1 MSELVKNELKKI
13 KFSLLKLTILFV
25 VLIIGVPY
33 ISNNGF
39 HWAFYLF
46 LSLYILPMQHAA
58 LIVKVP
64 NSQAKV
70 IWKNPLANG
79 SELVFAKFF
88 VSLVHYFIAA
98 VLIVTGLIV
107 TFYISPE
114 SEAYLS
120 STLPFLYQVHYFLV
134 IFLSLLFYA
143 PAAFVASLYALLKG
157 LNEQWTNLLFI
168 LIVGIVMV
176 ISVFATYT
184 FPLLLI
190 IIVGVLVIASIL
202 LKRLLSNLE
211 DA

>member
-1 MSELVKNELKKI
+1 MSDLVKNELKKI
-13 KFSLLKLTILFV
+13 KFNLLKLTILFV

-33 ISNNGF
+33 ISYNGF
-39 HWAFYLF
+39 HWAFYLY

-64 NSQAKV
+64 NSQAKA
-70 IWKNPLANG
+70 IWNDQLANG

-88 VSLVHYFIAA
+88 ASLVHYFIAA

-120 STLPFLYQVHYFLV
+120 NTFPFLYQVHYFLV

-143 PAAFVASLYALLKG
+143 PAAFLASLYVILKG

-176 ISVFATYT
+176 ISIFATYT
-184 FPLLLI
+184 LPLLLI
-190 IIVGVLVIASIL
+190 IIVSALVIASIL

-211 DA
+211 GI